1 MGLQASRPGSGS
13 GQVSGVRRSNAYLL
27 LILTSLLA
35 PRPAAAVDPVAVLDT
50 TFNGT
55 GFVTAPIGSAT
66 GAARAVALQPDG
78 KIVVAGTAS
87 NGSDDDLALM
97 RLDTNGVHDAEFG
110 FDGTVLTDLAGRND
124 RAAALV
130 VQPDGRLVVAGTSG
144 DGPDREFVLARYFPD
159 GSLDGSFGAS
169 GVAVTDFGATEDVA
183 GALVLQSDGGLVVAG
198 YRWNLAHKQTE
209 LALARYRSDGTL
221 DTNFGVGG
229 TVTTALGSV
238 VGYPVA
244 LAPQPD
250 GKVVLASGILRSGS
264 TNGDFILVR
273 YAADGSLDTTFN
285 PGGATP
291 GVRVTDFSGASEWA
305 SAVLVQPDGAI
316 VAAGRSNSGLAL
328 ARYTPDGSLDS
339 TFGTNGRVT
348 PGISVN
354 SVGAIALQPDG
365 KILVTAG
372 VWNQANTNNDF
383 ALVRL
388 TSAGLLDM
396 AVAKNAI
403 GNGDDTPA
411 ALAVDPA
418 GRVLVAGLSNA
429 GVNATTAV
437 ARYTLA
443 GGPWSLTPVPF
454 HFDDIVPVARDSIQT
469 SNMISISG
477 VTADFDV
484 PARVSGGEV
493 AKNGS
498 TVYGTALLWAR
509 AGDAFNVRHKAPAD
523 TTLTVGGLFPTNNL
537 ALTLGTVTSDTFS
550 TISKHRGHVD
560 TGPMDP
566 ISLAILFVIAWYARR
581 KAAV

>member
-1 MGLQASRPGSGS
+1 MVRQASRPGSGS
-13 GQVSGVRRSNAYLL
+13 GRVFGVRRSNAYLL
-27 LILTSLLA
+27 LVLTSLVA
-35 PRPAAAVDPVAVLDT
+35 PRAAVAVDPVAERDAS
-50 TFNGT
+50 FNAT
-55 GFVTAPIGSAT
+55 GVVTVPIGSVT

-97 RLDTNGVHDAEFG
+97 RLDTDGVQDAGFG
-110 FDGTVLTDLAGRND
+110 FDGTALTDLAGRND

-144 DGPDREFVLARYFPD
+144 DGSDREFVLVRYFPD
-159 GSLDGSFGAS
+159 GSLDGSFGAG
-169 GVAVTDFGATEDVA
+169 GVAVTDFGATEDIA

-198 YRWNLAHKQTE
+198 YRWNDTHMETE
-209 LALARYRSDGTL
+209 FALARYRGDGTP
-221 DTNFGVGG
+221 DSNFGVGG
-229 TVTTALGSV
+229 KVTTALGGTA
-238 VGYPVA
+238 GYPVA

-250 GKVVLASGILRSGS
+250 GKVVLASGLHS
-264 TNGDFILVR
+264 DFIVVR
-273 YAADGSLDTTFN
+273 YAADGSLDSTFN

-291 GVRVTDFSGASEWA
+291 GVAVTDFSGASEWA

-316 VAAGRSNSGLAL
+316 VAAGRSNSTLAL

-339 TFGTNGRVT
+339 SFGTNGRVT
-348 PGISVN
+348 PGVSVN

-372 VWNQANTNNDF
+372 MWNQANTNNDF
-383 ALVRL
+383 GLVRL

-396 AVAKNAI
+396 AVAKDAI
-403 GNGDDTPA
+403 GNEDDIPA

-429 GVNATTAV
+429 GVNATTAL

-454 HFDDIVPVARDSIQT
+454 HFDDKAPVAANSIQT

-477 VTADFDV
+477 VTADFNV

-509 AGDAFNVRHKAPAD
+509 TGDAFNVRHQAPAD

-537 ALTLGTVTSDTFS
+537 ALTLGTVTSDTF
-550 TISKHRGHVD
+550 TTVSKHRGHVD

-566 ISLAILFVIAWYARR
+566 ISLAILFVVAWYARR

>member
-1 MGLQASRPGSGS
+1 
-13 GQVSGVRRSNAYLL
+13 
-27 LILTSLLA
+27 LILTSLVA
-35 PRPAAAVDPVAVLDT
+35 PRPAAAVDPAAVLDT

-78 KIVVAGTAS
+78 KIVVAGTGN
-87 NGSDDDLALM
+87 NGSNDDFALM
-97 RLDTNGVHDAEFG
+97 RLDSNGVHDAGFG

-144 DGPDREFVLARYFPD
+144 DGPDREFVLVRYFPD

-198 YRWNLAHKQTE
+198 YRWNAAYTPKQTE
-209 LALARYRSDGTL
+209 FALARYHADGTP

-229 TVTTALGSV
+229 KVTTALGGTA
-238 VGYPVA
+238 GYPVA

-264 TNGDFILVR
+264 TNGDFIVVR

-291 GVRVTDFSGASEWA
+291 GVRVTDFSGSEWA

-316 VAAGRSNSGLAL
+316 VAAGRSNSVLAL
-328 ARYTPDGSLDS
+328 ARYAPDGSLDS

-348 PGISVN
+348 PGVSVN

-372 VWNQANTNNDF
+372 VWNQANTNHDF
-383 ALVRL
+383 GLVRL

-396 AVAKNAI
+396 AIAKDAI
-403 GNGDDTPA
+403 GNEDDIPA
-411 ALAVDPA
+411 ALAVDPV

-443 GGPWSLTPVPF
+443 GGPWSLTPAPF
-454 HFDDIVPVARDSIQT
+454 HFDDLPVAAANSIQT

-477 VTADFDV
+477 VTADFSV
-484 PARVSGGEV
+484 PAMVSGGEV

-509 AGDAFNVRHKAPAD
+509 SGDAFNVRHRVPAD

-537 ALTLGTVTSDTFS
+537 ALTLGTVSSDTFS
-550 TISKHRGHVD
+550 SVSKHVGFVD

-566 ISLAILFVIAWYARR
+566 ISLALLFLIAWYARR